1 LVSEIVREALVSS
14 KSMTKPERRKYV
26 LGSSALLRLEA
37 IWEYI
42 ATDSIEAADR
52 WIAKL
57 FDAFEAI
64 ARMRASCAGGRTL
77 RITRVVSAG

>member
-1 LVSEIVREALVSS
+1 MRYNSACEIAREALVSS

-26 LGSSALLRLEA
+26 LGSAALLHLEA

-57 FDAFEAI
+57 FDAFEAMP
-64 ARMRASCAGGRTL
+64 A
-77 RITRVVSAG
+77 